1 MDFEELY
8 KTSLKMINDKF
19 GINQYSKEDFLSIYK
34 NFYQENQTPTNELN
48 KEVLK
53 KINQIFSQPVKTDI
67 DSRVKELENTRKNID
82 KLSSLSSPLSCQNQP
97 ISSTIVKDDIK
108 IPQIQITNEEKHITY
123 KTFIINTIKNN
134 FKITPSIDI
143 KSNSIYPC
151 CLCLPSN
158 IKNETPYIILSIN
171 DGNKNNNYTYIP
183 TFQNKWDVW
192 KPITENYNEISLN
205 NNRWIINIYDYLN
218 NVIDFDEYYS
228 TIFNV
233 IYDKNEEMYFLK
245 IDNIHLFNKN
255 DRVKIIMKDGSSIDN
270 KIANIKNEKI
280 VIYPDNLEYKDFID
294 AKLFNYNYQFS
305 LLFKYYIK

>member
-8 KTSLKMINDKF
+8 KTSLKMIKDKF
-19 GINQYSKEDFLSIYK
+19 GINQYLKEDFLIIYK
-34 NFYQENQTPTNELN
+34 TFYQENQTATNELN

-67 DSRVKELENTRKNID
+67 DSRVKELENARNNID
-82 KLSSLSSPLSCQNQP
+82 KLTSISTQNQP
-97 ISSTIVKDDIK
+97 ISSSIAKDDMK
-108 IPQIQITNEEKHITY
+108 IPQIQITNEEKQITY

-143 KSNSIYPC
+143 KSHTIFPC
-151 CLCLPSN
+151 YLCIPSN
-158 IKNETPYIILSIN
+158 IKKETPYIIISIN
-171 DGNKNNNYTYIP
+171 DGIKNNNYTFIP
-183 TFQNKWDVW
+183 TFENKWDIW
-192 KPITENYNEISLN
+192 KPITENYNEINLN
-205 NNRWIINIYDYLN
+205 NNKWIINIYDYLN
-218 NVIDFDEYYS
+218 NVIDFEEYYS

-233 IYDKNEEMYFLK
+233 IYEKNEEMYYLK

-255 DRVKIIMKDGSSIDN
+255 DRIKLIMKDGNSRDN
-270 KIANIKNEKI
+270 KIAYIKNDKI
-280 VIYPDNLEYKDFID
+280 VIYPENLEYKDFID

>member
-19 GINQYSKEDFLSIYK
+19 GINQYLKEDFLIIYK
-34 NFYQENQTPTNELN
+34 TFYQENQTPSNELN

-67 DSRVKELENTRKNID
+67 DSRVKELENTRNNID
-82 KLSSLSSPLSCQNQP
+82 KLTSISTQNQP
-97 ISSTIVKDDIK
+97 ISSSIAKDEMK
-108 IPQIQITNEEKHITY
+108 IPQIQITNEEKHMTY

-143 KSNSIYPC
+143 KSNTIYPC
-151 CLCLPSN
+151 CLCIPSN
-158 IKNETPYIILSIN
+158 IKKETPYIIISIN
-171 DGNKNNNYTYIP
+171 DGIKNNNYTFIP
-183 TFQNKWDVW
+183 TFENKWDVW
-192 KPITENYNEISLN
+192 KPITENYNEINLN

-233 IYDKNEEMYFLK
+233 IYDKNEEMYYLK

-255 DRVKIIMKDGSSIDN
+255 DRIKLIMKDGSSRDN
-270 KIANIKNEKI
+270 KIAYIKNDRI
-280 VIYPDNLEYKDFID
+280 VIYPENLEYKDFID

>member
-8 KTSLKMINDKF
+8 KTSLKMINDKH
-19 GINQYSKEDFLSIYK
+19 GINKYSKDDFLIIYK
-34 NFYQENQTPTNELN
+34 TFYQENKTPTNELN
-48 KEVLK
+48 KDVLK
-53 KINQIFSQPVKTDI
+53 KINQIFSQSIKTDI
-67 DSRVKELENTRKNID
+67 DSRVKELENTRNNID
-82 KLSSLSSPLSCQNQP
+82 KLSSISSSSQNQP
-97 ISSTIVKDDIK
+97 ISSTIIKEDIK
-108 IPQIQITNEEKHITY
+108 IPQIQITNEEKQITY

-134 FKITPSIDI
+134 FKITTTIDV
-143 KSNSIYPC
+143 KLNSIFPC

-171 DGNKNNNYTYIP
+171 DGIKNNNYTYIP
-183 TFQNKWDVW
+183 TFQNKWDIW
-192 KPITENYNEISLN
+192 KPITKNYNELNLN
-205 NNRWIINIYDYLN
+205 NNKWIINIYDYLN

-233 IYDKNEEMYFLK
+233 IYDKNEEMFFLK

-255 DRVKIIMKDGSSIDN
+255 DKIKLILKDGSSIDN
-270 KIANIKNEKI
+270 KIANIKNDKI
-280 VIYPDNLEYKDFID
+280 VIYPNNMEYKDFID

>member
-82 KLSSLSSPLSCQNQP
+82 KLTSLSSHNQP

-183 TFQNKWDVW
+183 TFQNKWDIW
-192 KPITENYNEISLN
+192 KPITENYNEINLN
-205 NNRWIINIYDYLN
+205 NNKWIINIYDYLN

-233 IYDKNEEMYFLK
+233 IYDKNEEMFFLK

-255 DRVKIIMKDGSSIDN
+255 DRIKIIMKDGSSRDN

-280 VIYPDNLEYKDFID
+280 VIYPNNLEYKDFID

>member
-1 MDFEELY
+1 MDIDELY

-19 GINQYSKEDFLSIYK
+19 GINQYSKDDFLIIYK
-34 NFYQENQTPTNELN
+34 TFYQDNQTPTNELN

-53 KINQIFSQPVKTDI
+53 KINHVFSQPVKTDI
-67 DSRVKELENTRKNID
+67 DSKVKELENARNNID
-82 KLSSLSSPLSCQNQP
+82 KLTSISSSQNQP
-97 ISSTIVKDDIK
+97 ISSIITKDDIK
-108 IPQIQITNEEKHITY
+108 IPQIQITNEEKQITY

-134 FKITPSIDI
+134 FKITLSIDI
-143 KSNSIYPC
+143 KLNSIYPC

-183 TFQNKWDVW
+183 AFQNKWDIW
-192 KPITENYNEISLN
+192 KPITKNYNEININ
-205 NNRWIINIYDYLN
+205 NNKWIINLYDYLN

-255 DRVKIIMKDGSSIDN
+255 DRIKLIMKDGSSRDN
-270 KIANIKNEKI
+270 KIANIKNDKI

>member
-19 GINQYSKEDFLSIYK
+19 GINQYLKEDFLIIYK
-34 NFYQENQTPTNELN
+34 TFYQENQTPTNELN
-48 KEVLK
+48 KEILK

-67 DSRVKELENTRKNID
+67 DSRVKELENTRNNID
-82 KLSSLSSPLSCQNQP
+82 KLTSISSSSQNQP
-97 ISSTIVKDDIK
+97 ISSSIAKDDMK
-108 IPQIQITNEEKHITY
+108 IPQIQITNEEKQMTY

-143 KSNSIYPC
+143 KSNTIFPC
-151 CLCLPSN
+151 CLCIPSN
-158 IKNETPYIILSIN
+158 IKKETPYIIISIN
-171 DGNKNNNYTYIP
+171 DGIKNNNYTFIP
-183 TFQNKWDVW
+183 TFENKWDVW
-192 KPITENYNEISLN
+192 KPITENYNEINLN

-233 IYDKNEEMYFLK
+233 IYDKNEEMYYLK

-255 DRVKIIMKDGSSIDN
+255 DKIKLIMKDGSSRDN
-270 KIANIKNEKI
+270 KIAYIKNDKI
-280 VIYPDNLEYKDFID
+280 VIYPQNLEYKDFID

>member
-8 KTSLKMINDKF
+8 KTSLKMIKDKF
-19 GINQYSKEDFLSIYK
+19 GINQYLKEDFLIIYK
-34 NFYQENQTPTNELN
+34 TFYQENQTATNELN

-67 DSRVKELENTRKNID
+67 DSRVKELENARNNID
-82 KLSSLSSPLSCQNQP
+82 KLTSISTQNQP
-97 ISSTIVKDDIK
+97 ISSSIAKDDMK
-108 IPQIQITNEEKHITY
+108 IPQIQITNEEKQITY

-143 KSNSIYPC
+143 KSHTIFPC
-151 CLCLPSN
+151 YLCVPSN
-158 IKNETPYIILSIN
+158 IKKETPYIIISIN
-171 DGNKNNNYTYIP
+171 DGIKNNNYTFIP
-183 TFQNKWDVW
+183 TFENKWDIW
-192 KPITENYNEISLN
+192 KPITENYNEINLN
-205 NNRWIINIYDYLN
+205 NNKWIINIYDYLN
-218 NVIDFDEYYS
+218 NVIDFEEYYS

-233 IYDKNEEMYFLK
+233 IYEKNEEMYYLK

-255 DRVKIIMKDGSSIDN
+255 DRIKLIMKDGSSRDN
-270 KIANIKNEKI
+270 KIAYIKNDRI
-280 VIYPDNLEYKDFID
+280 VIYPENLEYKDFID

>member
-19 GINQYSKEDFLSIYK
+19 GINQYLKEDFLIIYK
-34 NFYQENQTPTNELN
+34 TFYQENQTPTNELN
-48 KEVLK
+48 KEILK

-67 DSRVKELENTRKNID
+67 DSRVKELENTRNNID
-82 KLSSLSSPLSCQNQP
+82 KLTSISSSSQNQP
-97 ISSTIVKDDIK
+97 ISSSIAKDDMK
-108 IPQIQITNEEKHITY
+108 IPQIQITNEEKQTTY

-143 KSNSIYPC
+143 KSNTIFPC
-151 CLCLPSN
+151 CLCIPSN
-158 IKNETPYIILSIN
+158 IKKETPYIIISIN
-171 DGNKNNNYTYIP
+171 DGIKNNNYTFIP
-183 TFQNKWDVW
+183 TFENKWDVW
-192 KPITENYNEISLN
+192 KPITENYNEINLN

-233 IYDKNEEMYFLK
+233 IYDKNEEMFFLK

-255 DRVKIIMKDGSSIDN
+255 DKIKLIMKDGSSRDN
-270 KIANIKNEKI
+270 KIAYIKNDKI
-280 VIYPDNLEYKDFID
+280 VIYPVNLEYKDFID